1 MTEALACGLPVVSV
15 PVANI
20 DDRINSVPYC
30 SIVQRD
36 PQSISE
42 NVSKIL
48 TEKPRIHPVPRLEGL
63 TAEDVASRL
72 AAIYR
77 DLIPS

>member
-15 PVANI
+15 SVANI
-20 DDRINSVPYC
+20 GERIDSVPYC
-30 SIVQRD
+30 SIVPRD
-36 PQSISE
+36 PQRISE